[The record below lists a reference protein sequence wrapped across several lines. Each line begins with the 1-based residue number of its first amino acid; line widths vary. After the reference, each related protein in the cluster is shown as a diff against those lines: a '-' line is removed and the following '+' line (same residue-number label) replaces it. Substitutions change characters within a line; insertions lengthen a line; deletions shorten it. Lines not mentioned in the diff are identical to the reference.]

1 MVQIFFGGTMK
12 FKAFVSIFLL
22 CLMLFPK
29 SLYCIAEEDTSKPQ
43 LLSEAFVLMEASTG
57 TVIYE
62 KNMNKVL
69 PPASITKIMTWI
81 LIYEALDEG
90 VITKETIVTASDYAA
105 SMGGSQVYLEAGE
118 QQTVETLIKCICIS
132 SANDACVTYRYSRHL
147 KSL

>member
-1 MVQIFFGGTMK
+1 MIHLLFGGIMK
-12 FKAFVSIFLL
+12 FKSFVSILL
-22 CLMLFPK
+22 ICLMLFPNT
-29 SLYCIAEEDTSKPQ
+29 LYGMAEEDTSKPQ

-57 TVIYE
+57 TIICE
-62 KNMNKVL
+62 KNMEKVL
-69 PPASITKIMTWI
+69 PPASITKIMTLI